1 MKTKKMS
8 LIARMPSYYP
18 MTTMTIKDIFR
29 KYATIMAVRYLI
41 PFLPYLVRGLCDA

>member
-29 KYATIMAVRYLI
+29 KYATIMAALWWVL
-41 PFLPYLVRGLCDA
+41 

>member
-1 MKTKKMS
+1 MS

-29 KYATIMAVRYLI
+29 KYATIMAAFI

>member
-8 LIARMPSYYP
+8 LIARMPSDYP

-29 KYATIMAVRYLI
+29 KYAHHGCVILFLFFLI
-41 PFLPYLVRGLCDA
+41 